1 MYSHGTKNTEI
12 QVAHWCVV
20 LLPVATMLYSH
31 SLTASQKRRQVSGVV
46 SCAASAAEQHQRI
59 IQHGSLRVFVLL
71 KPAQEARD
79 LLAQEHV
86 ILCKLQ
92 LPILIASVG

>member
-1 MYSHGTKNTEI
+1 MYSQGTKNTEI
-12 QVAHWCVV
+12 QIAHWCVV
-20 LLPVATMLYSH
+20 LLPVATLLYSH

-92 LPILIASVG
+92 LPILVASVG